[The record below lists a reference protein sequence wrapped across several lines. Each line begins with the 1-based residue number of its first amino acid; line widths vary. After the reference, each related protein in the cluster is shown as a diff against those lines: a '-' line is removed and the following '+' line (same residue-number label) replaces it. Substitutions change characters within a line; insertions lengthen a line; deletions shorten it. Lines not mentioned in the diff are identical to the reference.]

1 MHHRFDLS
9 NPTATTREQAS
20 TQADK
25 CQTRLLSNYEHDYM
39 FLSDPRRH
47 SSSAVADFLR
57 DRSEAQT
64 GDIYHLLRGI
74 GSRASSPTR
83 WVDAGGGRMLAQRDL
98 MARYDDAGLVLDT
111 VDLFDHGI
119 DGLTDE
125 QYREYEYLF
134 GDRAPTLI
142 QDDVTHVHLPCEAH
156 LTTAIELVQY
166 LDDPLTA
173 LANLYNQTA
182 VGGIIVI
189 GTGYDWSRSILRRT
203 REGEVLRDPSMM
215 PAAELLRLL
224 RTHDIPFA
232 ATREPDPEPGRRPPL
247 DDEAYQI
254 LAIEKRTRTSFHIAQ
269 SALSPKVMPDGYKV
283 QYYPTDTHETQLID
297 IIES

>member
-1 MHHRFDLS
+1 MHHRFDLP
-9 NPTATTREQAS
+9 NPTAIAREQAL

-39 FLSDPRRH
+39 FLSDPRTH

-57 DRSEAQT
+57 DRSESHQADT
-64 GDIYHLLRGI
+64 YHLLRGI
-74 GSRASSPTR
+74 GSRASTPTL
-83 WVDAGGGRMLAQRDL
+83 WVDVGGGRMLAQRDL
-98 MARYDDAGLVLDT
+98 MTRYDDTGLMLDT
-111 VDLFDHGI
+111 VDLFDHGQ

-125 QYREYEYLF
+125 QRHAYRHLF
-134 GDRAPTLI
+134 RDRSPTLI
-142 QDDVTHVHLPCEAH
+142 QDDVTHVRLPHEAH

-166 LDDPLTA
+166 LDDPLTT

-189 GTGYDWSRSILRRT
+189 GTGYDWSRSILRKT
-203 REGEVLRDPSMM
+203 REGEILRDPSMM

-232 ATREPDPEPGRRPPL
+232 ATREADPEPGRRPPL
-247 DDEAYQI
+247 DYEAYQI
-254 LAIEKRTRTSFHIAQ
+254 LAIEKRARTSLNIAQ
-269 SALSPKVMPDGYKV
+269 SALAPKVMPDGYKV
-283 QYYPTDTHETQLID
+283 QYYPADTPECKLID